1 MPYSKIL
8 ARDIMDTDPPYCLM
22 GVSVEDV
29 AKRLADENLTGLLVV
44 DDDKHLFGLIT
55 ESDLIDQ
62 QKNLHVP
69 TAVALFDMVI
79 PVGESRFEQELKR
92 MQAMTAEDLAR
103 TNVVTIRA
111 DVDLGEIAAVMGD
124 ENVHHLP
131 VMDGEAVVGMISKQ
145 DVIKALVANR

>member
-1 MPYSKIL
+1 MPHSKIF

-22 GVSVEDV
+22 DVSVEDI
-29 AKRLADENLTGLLVV
+29 AKRLAEENLTGILVV
-44 DDDKHLFGLIT
+44 DDDKRLFGLIT

-92 MQAMTAEDLAR
+92 MQAMTAEDLAQ
-103 TNVVTIRA
+103 TNVVRVCVDA
-111 DVDLGEIAAVMGD
+111 DLGEVAAVMAD
-124 ENVHHLP
+124 EKVHHLP
-131 VMDGEAVVGMISKQ
+131 VMDGESVVGMISKH

>member
-1 MPYSKIL
+1 MPYSKIF
-8 ARDIMDTDPPYCLM
+8 ARDIMDADPAYCLM
-22 GVSVEDV
+22 DVSVDDV
-29 AKRLADENLTGLLVV
+29 AKRLADEDLTGMLVV

-69 TAVALFDMVI
+69 TAMALFDMVI
-79 PVGESRFEQELKR
+79 PVGEARFEKELQKL
-92 MQAMTAEDLAR
+92 QAMTAEDLAR
-103 TNVVTIRA
+103 TEVVTVA
-111 DVDLGEIAAVMGD
+111 VDTDLGEIAAVMGD

-131 VMDGEAVVGMISKQ
+131 VMDGDEVVGMINKH

>member
-1 MPYSKIL
+1 
-8 ARDIMDTDPPYCLM
+8 
-22 GVSVEDV
+22 
-29 AKRLADENLTGLLVV
+29 V